1 MTIVAGCEA
10 AIGVHFSRKP
20 DAIVT
25 RMDSAPDLFVG
36 DRGEKAIPDRAD
48 DRSANRGMAG
58 QMTSPMAM
66 LPKAMQAV
74 MPTIGWHPRR
84 RSARVMTIH
93 ATIRLASFC
102 IKRVL
107 VHGRGF
113 MAFIVGVCA
122 IAATVAC
129 FQTAVFASFL
139 RAGAVAPVAIGGDV
153 WIMARGV
160 QCFDFPTIFSRDYQ
174 GVVARYLPDAGFRRV
189 AFGFTEWRSPGGMRA
204 NVAIIGTDDGFVQP
218 TAFVADRSDL
228 ARLDLTSG
236 DADDMAMPPI
246 ASIGNISLHP
256 HDPVDNLATFL
267 GAPYVRADFDVAR
280 RALGM
285 ATDQTSFL
293 VADLPGG
300 LPEDFDLIQ
309 RDAARDFPEIEM
321 MSGDEFRQSSSA
333 YWQAKTGAGTAILLA
348 AVLAALLMNVLLV
361 SAIGRFVQRY
371 DQDLLSLLGH
381 GADQR
386 DIAVIIGG
394 VVTLIAITALAI
406 ALLAAP
412 LVAATLRPLLPWV
425 EFRLTDMA
433 MPVIASGA
441 GLVIALLLAR
451 RAVDGYGPQAVFRS

>member
-1 MTIVAGCEA
+1 
-10 AIGVHFSRKP
+10 
-20 DAIVT
+20 
-25 RMDSAPDLFVG
+25 
-36 DRGEKAIPDRAD
+36 
-48 DRSANRGMAG
+48 MAG
-58 QMTSPMAM
+58 QLTSPMAM
-66 LPKAMQAV
+66 WPQAMQAKARQAV
-74 MPTIGWHPRR
+74 MLATGWRPRR
-84 RSARVMTIH
+84 RSARVMTLH
-93 ATIRLASFC
+93 ATIHLAHFC
-102 IKRVL
+102 IMRVL

-113 MAFIVGVCA
+113 MMFIVGVCA

-174 GVVARYLPDAGFRRV
+174 GVVARYLPDARFRRI

-204 NVAIIGTDDGFVQP
+204 NVAIIGTDDGVVPP

-228 ARLDLTSG
+228 TRLDLSARTT
-236 DADDMAMPPI
+236 DAMAMPPL
-246 ASIGNISLHP
+246 ASIGNISLRP
-256 HDPVDNLATFL
+256 DEPVDNLATFL

-280 RALGM
+280 HALGM
-285 ATDQTSFL
+285 GTDQTSFL

-300 LPEDFDLIQ
+300 LPEDFSAAQ
-309 RDAARDFPEIEM
+309 REMARDFPEIEM

-394 VVTLIAITALAI
+394 VVTLIAIASLAI

-412 LVAATLRPLLPWV
+412 LVAGMLRPVLPWV

-451 RAVDGYGPQAVFRS
+451 KAVDGYGPQAVFRS